1 MKGLKFAELTNLT
14 EAQLK
19 KQIGENHARL
29 TALRFQ
35 KTVGQ
40 LDNHAQISTLRQDIA
55 RLQTALTARK
65 PEGK

>member
-1 MKGLKFAELTNLT
+1 MKGLKFAELANLT

-19 KQIGENHARL
+19 KQIGDNEARI

-40 LDNHAQISTLRQDIA
+40 LDNHAQIVTLKRDIA
-55 RLQTALTARK
+55 RMQTALSTRK
-65 PEGK
+65 PEVK

>member
-1 MKGLKFAELTNLT
+1 MKGLKYASLAEHS

-19 KQIGENHARL
+19 KQISENEARI

-40 LDNHAQISTLRQDIA
+40 LDNHAQMLTLRRDIA
-55 RLQTALTARK
+55 RMQTAISSRK
-65 PEGK
+65 GSK

>member
-1 MKGLKFAELTNLT
+1 MKGLKYASLTELTDS
-14 EAQLK
+14 QLK

-40 LDNHAQISTLRQDIA
+40 LDNHAQISTLRRDIA
-55 RLQTALTARK
+55 RMQTSLTERK
-65 PEGK
+65 PQGK